1 MTSSSAHAADTRQR
15 LVEAAMRLFIERGF
29 AKVTVRDITSAARAN
44 LAAVSYHFRDKAG
57 LYEQV
62 LTMGLKFAQEL
73 NAETMLASEGHT
85 PEERLRYYVRQ
96 YLPRIIRTDRRGGI
110 YQLLKHEMANPTP
123 IARAYVRQA
132 IMPRI
137 EFLMELVREMLG
149 DAATDERVQRCVTS
163 IQAQCLFFLPDPFKD
178 MVVGEWQPNTDE
190 RIRET
195 ADHITDFSLAGI
207 RAIATAGA
215 RRGPR
220 VRPR

>member
-1 MTSSSAHAADTRQR
+1 
-15 LVEAAMRLFIERGF
+15 MRLFTERGF
-29 AKVTVRDITSAARAN
+29 AKVTVRDITGLARAN

-62 LTMGLKFAQEL
+62 LELGLRFAQEL
-73 NAETMLASEGHT
+73 NAETILPREGHT
-85 PEERLRYYVRQ
+85 PEERLRHYVRT

-123 IARAYVRQA
+123 VARKYVQA
-132 IMPRI
+132 AILPRI
-137 EFLMELVREMLG
+137 EFLMEVVRELLG
-149 DAATDERVQRCVTS
+149 DAATDDRVERCVTS
-163 IQAQCLFFLPDPFKD
+163 IQAQCLFFLPDPFKNL
-178 MVVGEWQPNTDE
+178 VAGEWLPNTDE

-195 ADHITDFSLAGI
+195 ADHITEFSLAGI
-207 RAIATAGA
+207 RAIAST